1 MASLAVALAL
11 VGCSGADEPGG
22 DVGGEGLSYVRLHL
36 TMTAAPATRAN
47 PTGGELGD
55 GMEAGQDYENAVS
68 SAVAFFFT
76 GSQGVNSPAATPIQ
90 AVALFSS
97 FQPSAPDAT
106 LASGVDRSYTSA
118 PMLVNV
124 GGGDYNVIVV
134 ANPGSVQWW
143 QDAANRTLGAVRD
156 HIYKE
161 AWKASAGTYSDFVMT
176 SAADA
181 SANLASATEE
191 NPAEVT
197 VGLERMAARIDYRAK
212 ATYDVSDPA
221 YTGATVEIMGA
232 TIVNSLTAGSYLL
245 KRVAAEP
252 DAEGAVVL
260 GDETATATG
269 VPTNYVIDP
278 WTAGKSAD
286 NATFTIDGEGGKP
299 ASALYAMW
307 FGQQD
312 NHSLQDLTEL
322 DKTSKWASIT
332 PPGTDI
338 GGWKRVGYT
347 LENTAWPNVSA
358 PYYHTGVV
366 FRALFKPKG
375 LPNYADGRTFFRLRS
390 NLYASMEDMMS
401 ALYGADFARFDASI
415 DACKSWDDVADFAR
429 QGLLDDDPSGYRAYL
444 EAAAA
449 KAGPFD
455 DAAKAAL
462 KWRAYMLAECGY
474 SASTDADGTWRVS
487 TDNGGKSTRNVL
499 KPYGVR
505 TYLDSQCY
513 YTWWVRHGNDSDDDN
528 EAPMEH
534 AIVRNNIYKLS
545 VESITSIG
553 GDIPPGDKTFNV
565 SVYVNDW
572 LVLPTEKII
581 M

>member
-1 MASLAVALAL
+1 M
-11 VGCSGADEPGG
+11 
-22 DVGGEGLSYVRLHL
+22 
-36 TMTAAPATRAN
+36 
-47 PTGGELGD
+47 
-55 GMEAGQDYENAVS
+55 
-68 SAVAFFFT
+68 
-76 GSQGVNSPAATPIQ
+76 
-90 AVALFSS
+90 
-97 FQPSAPDAT
+97 
-106 LASGVDRSYTSA
+106 
-118 PMLVNV
+118 
-124 GGGDYNVIVV
+124 
-134 ANPGSVQWW
+134 
-143 QDAANRTLGAVRD
+143 
-156 HIYKE
+156 
-161 AWKASAGTYSDFVMT
+161 
-176 SAADA
+176 
-181 SANLASATEE
+181 
-191 NPAEVT
+191 
-197 VGLERMAARIDYRAK
+197 
-212 ATYDVSDPA
+212 
-221 YTGATVEIMGA
+221 
-232 TIVNSLTAGSYLL
+232 
-245 KRVAAEP
+245 
-252 DAEGAVVL
+252 
-260 GDETATATG
+260 
-269 VPTNYVIDP
+269 
-278 WTAGKSAD
+278 
-286 NATFTIDGEGGKP
+286 
-299 ASALYAMW
+299 
-307 FGQQD
+307 
-312 NHSLQDLTEL
+312 
-322 DKTSKWASIT
+322 
-332 PPGTDI
+332 
-338 GGWKRVGYT
+338 GYT

-401 ALYGADFARFDASI
+401 ALYGADFARFDTSI

-487 TDNGGKSTRNVL
+487 IDNGGKSTRNVL

-505 TYLDSQCY
+505 TYQDSQCY

>member
-161 AWKASAGTYSDFVMT
+161 AWKASEGTYSDFVMT

-221 YTGATVEIMGA
+221 YAGATVEIEGA

-286 NATFTIDGEGGKP
+286 NATFTVDGEGGKP

-347 LENTAWPNVSA
+347 LENTAWTNVSA

-401 ALYGADFARFDASI
+401 ALYGVDFARFDARI

-444 EAAAA
+444 EAAAD
-449 KAGPFD
+449 KAGPLD
-455 DAAKAAL
+455 EAAKAAL

-487 TDNGGKSTRNVL
+487 IDNGGKSTRNVL

-505 TYLDSQCY
+505 TYQDSQCY

-572 LVLPTEKII
+572 LVLPTEKI
-581 M
+581 MM